1 MSAFDDERSVAVL
14 KKGNIVITTAFLG
27 GILHELIINISNTKY
42 YEDQTKAGN
51 DVPHDGEETA
61 KVDSFIVDCPDLLKP
76 SSPFRVMQFDRRVQ
90 RYQDWQNQGTHTT
103 CSSIERWFPQENT
116 STQLIESCTV
126 QSESSV

>member
-14 KKGNIVITTAFLG
+14 KKGNIVIRTAFLG

-103 CSSIERWFPQENT
+103 CSSIERWFPQEKY
-116 STQLIESCTV
+116 LYGV
-126 QSESSV
+126 YAAH